1 MVGQTI
7 SHYKIVEKLGEG
19 GMGVVYKAQDTKL
32 DRPVA
37 LKFLPARLSTSEPE
51 KARLIQEARAASAL
65 NHPNVATIHEIAE
78 AEGETFL
85 VMEYVDGTTLRE
97 KAQAG
102 AVKIKEIVGIAIQA
116 AEGLQKAHE
125 QQIIHRDI
133 KSDNIMLTKDGLVK
147 VMDFGL
153 AKLKG
158 AAKVTK
164 TGSTVGTAGYMS
176 PEQIQGEEIDYRTDI
191 FSFGVVLYEM
201 LAGQLPFRG
210 EHEAAL
216 MYEIVNVQPPTL
228 LDLQK
233 NVDTELNRI
242 ATKCLEKDRDERY
255 QSMREVVVDLKRYK
269 RDSEGKRI
277 ERPLLAGLERKPFP
291 QKVKRSSLILGA
303 LVVLVLAIGA
313 WIYFSARGPEPPPSA
328 EAILTKVT
336 FDPGLEDE
344 PTLSPDG
351 KFLAYTTDEKG
362 NLDIVVLPL
371 GGGQPI
377 RVVESPADDAQP
389 SWSPDGSKLAFVS
402 ARDHGGRLSIALGV
416 GQIQWYVNGKGG
428 DIYRV
433 PALGGTTVKLVQNGY
448 YPAWSPDGKNIVF
461 QSNRGGPWDLWVI
474 PAEGGQPTQLTDDE
488 DFDYHPSWS
497 PDGKWIVY
505 GSGIWPIYEVRVVS
519 AAGGQPRN
527 VTEENRWVVKPAWTP
542 DGKYILFSSAR
553 SGVVNIW
560 KLPFSPSGDTKSLT
574 PTRVTIGGGNDV
586 NISTGT
592 EGNKIAFATVRNTPD
607 IWELTLSS
615 GKLRQVT
622 FETSSED
629 APDLSPDG
637 KTLLIASNRGGK
649 NALWT
654 IDLNGNVLSQ
664 LTYGDNRLFQARW
677 SPDGKQ
683 IAYGLGEKLVA
694 QKLGDVS
701 AREIAPNGSAPSWSP
716 DGRKLAFSRLE
727 DGKSDIWTHSFDRGE
742 TKQITSLESINAYP
756 SWSPDG
762 NSITF
767 NAQKGGK
774 RDIFV
779 VASKGGTTRQITSGE
794 AEFSHPQWSPV
805 DMDVILC
812 LRDHKNVC
820 LVSISSGKVK
830 QITDF
835 VEANVILDHPSWS
848 FDGKKIYFSVAK
860 KVGDVYILENY

>member
-1 MVGQTI
+1 MIGQTI
-7 SHYKIVEKLGEG
+7 SHYKILDKLGEG

-78 AEGETFL
+78 TDDQTFL
-85 VMEYVDGTTLRE
+85 VMEYVDGVTLRE
-97 KAQAG
+97 KAQEG
-102 AVKIKEIVGIAIQA
+102 RLKIKEIVGIAIQA

-164 TGSTVGTAGYMS
+164 TGSTVGTAAYMS
-176 PEQIQGEEIDYRTDI
+176 PEQIRGEEIDYRTDI
-191 FSFGVVLYEM
+191 FSFGVVLYEI

-216 MYEIVNVQPPTL
+216 IYESVNVQPPSL

-233 NVDTELNRI
+233 NVDSELNRI
-242 ATKCLEKDRDERY
+242 VTKCLEKDRDERY

-277 ERPLLAGLERKPFP
+277 EPPLLAGLERKPFP
-291 QKVKRSSLILGA
+291 LKIKRSSLILGA

-313 WIYFSARGPEPPPSA
+313 WIYFRPQVTEAPRVPEA
-328 EAILTKVT
+328 KLTKVT

-344 PTLSPDG
+344 PTWSPDG
-351 KFLAYTTDEKG
+351 KFLAYTTDERG

-377 RVVESPADDAQP
+377 WVVESDADDAQP

-402 ARDHGGRLSIALGV
+402 ARDHSGRLSIVLGQAV
-416 GQIQWYVNGKGG
+416 QSYVNGKGG
-428 DIYRV
+428 DIFLV
-433 PALGGTTVKLVQNGY
+433 PALGGTPVKLLENGY
-448 YPAWSPDGKNIVF
+448 YPAWSPDGKKIVL
-461 QSNRGGPWDLWVI
+461 QSTRGGQWDLWVI
-474 PAEGGQPTQLTDDE
+474 PAEGGKPTQLTNDE

-497 PDGKWIVY
+497 PDGKFIVY
-505 GSGIWPIYEVRVVS
+505 GSGISPIYEVRVVP

-527 VTEENRWVVKPAWTP
+527 VTNENSSVVRPGWTP
-542 DGKYILFSSAR
+542 DGKHILFSSAR
-553 SGVVNIW
+553 SGVMNIW
-560 KLPFSPSGDTKSLT
+560 KVPFSPSGDKKSAS
-574 PTRVTIGGGNDV
+574 PTRVTIGEGNDV
-586 NISTGT
+586 NLSPTA
-592 EGNKIAFATVRNTPD
+592 NRNRIAFATVRNTAD
-607 IWELTLSS
+607 IWELTLST

-622 FETSSED
+622 SETSSED
-629 APDLSPDG
+629 HPHVSPDG
-637 KTLLIASNRGGK
+637 RTLLVQSNRGEKPGI
-649 NALWT
+649 WT
-654 IDLNGNVLSQ
+654 MDLNGKVLSQ
-664 LTYGDNRLFQARW
+664 LAYGDDPEFQARW
-677 SPDGKQ
+677 SPDGKE
-683 IAYGLGEKLVA
+683 IAYSQGAKIVT

-701 AREIAPNGSAPSWSP
+701 AREVAPEGSAPSWSP
-716 DGRKLAFSRLE
+716 DGKKLAFSRIS
-727 DGKSDIWTHSFDRGE
+727 DGKADIWIHSLETGE
-742 TKQITSLESINAYP
+742 TKQITFLESRNAFP
-756 SWSPDG
+756 AWSPDG

-767 NAQKGGK
+767 TARKGSK

-779 VASKGGTTRQITSGE
+779 VASNGGTPKRITSGE
-794 AEFSHPQWSPV
+794 AEFSHPRWSPC
-805 DMDVILC
+805 DKDEILC

-820 LVSISSGKVK
+820 LVSVSTGKVK

-835 VEANVILDHPSWS
+835 VEANVILDYPSWS
-848 FDGKKIYFSVAK
+848 FDGKKIYFSLAK

>member
-1 MVGQTI
+1 MIGQTI
-7 SHYKIVEKLGEG
+7 SHYKILEKLGEG

-78 AEGETFL
+78 ADDQTFL
-85 VMEYVDGTTLRE
+85 VMEYVDGVTLRE
-97 KAQAG
+97 KAQEG
-102 AVKIKEIVGIAIQA
+102 RLKIKEIVGIAIQA

-164 TGSTVGTAGYMS
+164 TGSTVGTAAYMS

-191 FSFGVVLYEM
+191 FSFGVVLYEI

-216 MYEIVNVQPPTL
+216 MYEIVNVQPPSL

-233 NVDTELNRI
+233 NVDSELNRI
-242 ATKCLEKDRDERY
+242 VTKCLEKDRDERY
-255 QSMREVVVDLKRYK
+255 QSMREIVVDLKRYK

-277 ERPLLAGLERKPFP
+277 QRPLLAGLERKPFP
-291 QKVKRSSLILGA
+291 LKIKRSSLILGA

-313 WIYFSARGPEPPPSA
+313 WIYLRTQVTEGPRGPEVL
-328 EAILTKVT
+328 LTKVT
-336 FDPGLEDE
+336 FNPGLEDE
-344 PTLSPDG
+344 PTWSPDG
-351 KFLAYTTDEKG
+351 KFLAYTTDERG

-377 RVVESPADDAQP
+377 RVGESDADDAQP

-402 ARDHGGRLSIALGV
+402 ARDHSGRLSIVLGQAV
-416 GQIQWYVNGKGG
+416 QSYVNGKGG
-428 DIYRV
+428 DIFLV
-433 PALGGTTVKLVQNGY
+433 PALGGTPVKLLENGY
-448 YPAWSPDGKNIVF
+448 YPAWSPDGKKIVL
-461 QSNRGGPWDLWVI
+461 QSTRGGQWDLWVI
-474 PAEGGQPTQLTDDE
+474 PAKGGKPTQLTNDE

-497 PDGKWIVY
+497 PDGKFIVY
-505 GSGIWPIYEVRVVS
+505 GSGISPIYEVRVVP

-527 VTEENRWVVKPAWTP
+527 VTNENSSVVRPGWTP
-542 DGKYILFSSAR
+542 DGKHILFSSAR
-553 SGVVNIW
+553 SGVMNIW
-560 KLPFSPSGDTKSLT
+560 KVPFSPSGDKNSAS
-574 PTRVTIGGGNDV
+574 PTRVTIGEGNDV
-586 NISTGT
+586 NLSATAN
-592 EGNKIAFATVRNTPD
+592 GNRIAFATVRNTAD
-607 IWELTLSS
+607 IWELTLST

-622 FETSSED
+622 SETSSED
-629 APDLSPDG
+629 HPHVSPDG
-637 KTLLIASNRGGK
+637 RTLLFQSNRGEKPGI
-649 NALWT
+649 WT
-654 IDLNGNVLSQ
+654 MDLNSKVLSQ
-664 LTYGDNRLFQARW
+664 LAYGDDPEFQARW
-677 SPDGKQ
+677 SPDGKE
-683 IAYGLGEKLVA
+683 IAYSQGAKIVT

-701 AREIAPNGSAPSWSP
+701 AREVAPEGSAPSWSP
-716 DGRKLAFSRLE
+716 DGKKLAFSRIS
-727 DGKSDIWTHSFDRGE
+727 DGKADIWIHSLETGE
-742 TKQITSLESINAYP
+742 TKQITFLESRNAFP
-756 SWSPDG
+756 AWSPDG

-767 NAQKGGK
+767 TAQKGSK

-779 VASKGGTTRQITSGE
+779 VASNGGTPKRITSGE
-794 AEFSHPQWSPV
+794 AEFSHPRWSPR
-805 DMDVILC
+805 DKDEILC

-820 LVSISSGKVK
+820 LVSVSTGKVK

-835 VEANVILDHPSWS
+835 VEANVILDYPSWS
-848 FDGKKIYFSVAK
+848 FDGKKIYFSLAR

>member
-1 MVGQTI
+1 MIGQTI
-7 SHYKIVEKLGEG
+7 SHYKILDKLGEG

-78 AEGETFL
+78 AGDQTFL
-85 VMEYVDGTTLRE
+85 VMEYVDGVTLRE
-97 KAQAG
+97 KAQEG
-102 AVKIKEIVGIAIQA
+102 RLKIKEIVGIAIQA

-164 TGSTVGTAGYMS
+164 TGSTVGTAAYMS

-191 FSFGVVLYEM
+191 FSFGVVLYEI

-216 MYEIVNVQPPTL
+216 MYEIVNVQPPSL

-233 NVDTELNRI
+233 NVDSELNRI
-242 ATKCLEKDRDERY
+242 VTKCLEKDRDERY
-255 QSMREVVVDLKRYK
+255 QSMREIVVDLKRYK

-291 QKVKRSSLILGA
+291 LKIERSSLILGA

-313 WIYFSARGPEPPPSA
+313 WIYFRPQVTEAPRVPEA
-328 EAILTKVT
+328 KLTKVT

-344 PTLSPDG
+344 PTWSPDG
-351 KFLAYTTDEKG
+351 KFLAYTTDERG

-377 RVVESPADDAQP
+377 WVVESDADDAQP
-389 SWSPDGSKLAFVS
+389 SWSPDVSKLAFVS
-402 ARDHGGRLSIALGV
+402 ARDHSGRLSIVLGQGV
-416 GQIQWYVNGKGG
+416 QSYVNGKGG
-428 DIYRV
+428 DIFLV
-433 PALGGTTVKLVQNGY
+433 PALGGTPVKLLENGY
-448 YPAWSPDGKNIVF
+448 YPAWSPDGKTIVF
-461 QSNRGGPWDLWVI
+461 QSNRGGNWDIWTV
-474 PAEGGQPTQLTDDE
+474 PAEGGKPTQLTNDE

-497 PDGKWIVY
+497 PDGKFIVY
-505 GSGIWPIYEVRVVS
+505 GSGLNPIYEVRVVP

-527 VTEENRWVVKPAWTP
+527 VTNENSSVVRPGWTP
-542 DGKYILFSSAR
+542 DGKRILFSSAR
-553 SGVVNIW
+553 SGVMNIW
-560 KLPFSPSGDTKSLT
+560 KVPFSPSGDRKSAS
-574 PTRVTIGGGNDV
+574 PTRVTIGEGNDV
-586 NISTGT
+586 NLSATAN
-592 EGNKIAFATVRNTPD
+592 GNRIAFATVRNTAD
-607 IWELTLSS
+607 IWELTLST

-622 FETSSED
+622 SETSSED
-629 APDLSPDG
+629 HPHVSPDG
-637 KTLLIASNRGGK
+637 RTLLLQSNRGEKPGI
-649 NALWT
+649 WT
-654 IDLNGNVLSQ
+654 MDLNGKVLSQ
-664 LTYGDNRLFQARW
+664 LTYGDDPDFQARW
-677 SPDGKQ
+677 SPDGEEIVYRQGAK
-683 IAYGLGEKLVA
+683 IVT

-701 AREIAPNGSAPSWSP
+701 AREVAPEGFAPSWSP
-716 DGRKLAFSRLE
+716 DGKKLAFSRVS
-727 DGKSDIWTHSFDRGE
+727 DGKADIWIHSLETGE
-742 TKQITSLESINAYP
+742 AKQITFLESRNAFP
-756 SWSPDG
+756 AWSPDG

-767 NAQKGGK
+767 TAQKGSK

-779 VASKGGTTRQITSGE
+779 VASNGGTPRRITSGE
-794 AEFSHPQWSPV
+794 AEFSHPRWSPR
-805 DMDVILC
+805 DKDEILC

-820 LVSISSGKVK
+820 LVSVSTGKVK

-835 VEANVILDHPSWS
+835 VEANVILDYPSWS
-848 FDGKKIYFSVAK
+848 FDGKNIYFSLAK

>member
-1 MVGQTI
+1 MIGHTI
-7 SHYKIVEKLGEG
+7 SHYKILEKLGEG
-19 GMGVVYKAQDTKL
+19 GMGVVYKAQDLKL

-78 AEGETFL
+78 ADDQTFL
-85 VMEYVDGTTLRE
+85 VMEYVDGVTLRE
-97 KAQAG
+97 KAQEG
-102 AVKIKEIVGIAIQA
+102 RLKIKEIVGIAIQA

-164 TGSTVGTAGYMS
+164 TGSTVGTAAYMS

-191 FSFGVVLYEM
+191 FSFGVVLYEI

-216 MYEIVNVQPPTL
+216 IYEIVNVQPPSL

-233 NVDTELNRI
+233 NVDSELNRI
-242 ATKCLEKDRDERY
+242 VTKCLEKDRDERY

-291 QKVKRSSLILGA
+291 LKIKRSSLILGA
-303 LVVLVLAIGA
+303 LVVLALAIGA
-313 WIYFSARGPEPPPSA
+313 WIYFRPQVTEAPRVPEA
-328 EAILTKVT
+328 KLTKVT

-344 PTLSPDG
+344 PTWSPDG
-351 KFLAYTTDEKG
+351 KFLAYTTDERG

-377 RVVESPADDAQP
+377 RVVESDADDAQP

-402 ARDHGGRLSIALGV
+402 ARDHTGRLSIVLGQGV
-416 GQIQWYVNGKGG
+416 VQSYVNGKGG
-428 DIYRV
+428 DIFLV
-433 PALGGTTVKLVQNGY
+433 PALGGTPVKLVRNGY
-448 YPAWSPDGKNIVF
+448 YPAWSPDGKTIVF
-461 QSNRGGPWDLWVI
+461 QSNRGGNWDIWVV
-474 PAEGGQPTQLTDDE
+474 PAEGGKPTQLTIDE
-488 DFDYHPSWS
+488 AFDYHPSFS
-497 PDGKWIVY
+497 LDGRWILY
-505 GSGIWPIYEVRVVS
+505 ASGDGLAYDLRAIP
-519 AAGGQPRN
+519 AGGGEPTNITNDRSP
-527 VTEENRWVVKPAWTP
+527 VVKPGWTP
-542 DGKYILFSSAR
+542 DGKHILFSSAR
-553 SGVVNIW
+553 SGVMNIW
-560 KLPFSPSGDTKSLT
+560 KVPFSPSGDRKSAS
-574 PTRVTIGGGNDV
+574 PTRVTIGEGNDV
-586 NISTGT
+586 NLSATAN
-592 EGNKIAFATVRNTPD
+592 GNTIAFATVRNTAD
-607 IWELTLSS
+607 IWELTLST

-622 FETSSED
+622 SETSSED
-629 APDLSPDG
+629 HPHVSPDG
-637 KTLLIASNRGGK
+637 RTLLVQSNRGEKPGI
-649 NALWT
+649 WT
-654 IDLNGNVLSQ
+654 MDLNGKVLSQ
-664 LTYGDNRLFQARW
+664 LAYGDNPEFQARW
-677 SPDGKQ
+677 SPDGKE
-683 IAYGLGEKLVA
+683 IAYSQDAKIVT

-701 AREIAPNGSAPSWSP
+701 AREVAPEGFTPSWSP
-716 DGRKLAFSRLE
+716 AGKKLAFSRIS
-727 DGKSDIWTHSFDRGE
+727 DGKTDIWIHWLETGE
-742 TKQITSLESINAYP
+742 TKQITFLESDNGWP
-756 SWSPDG
+756 TWSPDG

-767 NAQKGGK
+767 TAQKGSK

-779 VASKGGTTRQITSGE
+779 VASNGGTPRRITSGE
-794 AEFSHPQWSPV
+794 AEFSHPRWSPR
-805 DMDVILC
+805 DKDEILC

-820 LVSISSGKVK
+820 LVSVSTGKVK

-848 FDGKKIYFSVAK
+848 FDGKKIYFSLAK